1 MILGI
6 DVGGT
11 HTDAVLVDHQ
21 GVRAAAKVETRH
33 LDLLSSIQEAMEA
46 VLDSQGK
53 VQFQHFNLSTT
64 LCTNAIVQDTLP
76 EVGVLISAGPGID
89 PKLYSVGDYY
99 NLIKGGLDHRGKEI
113 EGLDLEQAQTVINSY
128 FQQGLKVFSVVG
140 KFSCRNPIHEH
151 KLANLF
157 NSKCDFLT
165 QGHMLSGQLNFP
177 RRIATAYYNS
187 AVWPMFNDFASSI
200 IDCLEQRG
208 LTPRCNILKANGGTM
223 PIEQARQIPVE
234 SIFSGP
240 AASIMGIMALCQF
253 NEDAILLD
261 VGGTTTDVAV
271 FADGVPLIE
280 TESID
285 LDHRPTLVRAMKT
298 KSVGLGG
305 DSVVRVENGEIRVGP
320 NRLGPCLAQGG
331 DKPTLMDALNCLEG
345 VQFKDFEAS
354 HRGIG
359 DLAAQLQISEKEV
372 ATSIVELAC
381 QKIKQETEIILKHIN
396 ERPVYTVHEVLEYKK
411 VCPKNIYL
419 MGGPAQILAP
429 YFRQCFN
436 LPVIVPEH
444 FDIANALGSALA
456 RPTFQIELFA
466 DTEKR
471 SLSIPELQIYTD
483 IPKELTL
490 NQAEEKSKELLRD
503 YLSKSYSFDISDQ
516 EAEII
521 EHSSMNMV
529 KNMRTVGQDIRV
541 KCQVK
546 PDLLPEFVQGVRCLC
561 KEL

>member
-11 HTDAVLVDHQ
+11 HTDAVLVAHD
-21 GVRAAAKVETRH
+21 GVVASAKIETRH
-33 LDLLSSIQEAMEA
+33 RDLLSSIQEALEV

-53 VQFQHFNLSTT
+53 VDLQHFNLSTT

-76 EVGVLISAGPGID
+76 EVGVLVSAGPGID
-89 PKLYSVGDYY
+89 PEFYRVGSYYSH
-99 NLIKGGLDHRGKEI
+99 IRGGLDHRGKEI
-113 EGLDLEQAQTVINSY
+113 EALDLKQAKSVIKEY
-128 FQQGLKVFSVVG
+128 LKQGLRVFAFIS
-140 KFSCRNPIHEH
+140 KFSCRNPAHEQQMA
-151 KLANLF
+151 KLCANK
-157 NSKCDFLT
+157 SDFLT

-208 LTPRCNILKANGGTM
+208 LSPKCNILKANGGTM
-223 PIEQARQIPVE
+223 PINQARQIPVE

-240 AASIMGIMALCQF
+240 AASIMGIMALYRF
-253 NEDAILLD
+253 SEDAILLD
-261 VGGTTTDVAV
+261 VGGTTTDVAI
-271 FADGVPLIE
+271 FANGVPLIE
-280 TESID
+280 TESVD

-298 KSVGLGG
+298 KSVGIGG
-305 DSVVRVENGEIRVGP
+305 DSAVCVEEGEIIVGP
-320 NRLGPCLAQGG
+320 KRLGPCLAQGG
-331 DKPTLMDALNCLEG
+331 SEPTLMDALNCLEKEP
-345 VQFKDFEAS
+345 FKDVEAS
-354 HRGIG
+354 RRGINE
-359 DLAAQLQISEKEV
+359 LASQLQVSEKEV
-372 ATSIVELAC
+372 ARSIVEKAC
-381 QKIKQETEIILKHIN
+381 KRIKHETEIVLGHIN

-411 VCPKNIYL
+411 VRPRNIYL
-419 MGGPAQILAP
+419 MGGPARILAP
-429 YFRQCFN
+429 YLEDCFE
-436 LPVIVPEH
+436 LPVVVPEH
-444 FDIANALGSALA
+444 FDIANALGAALA

-471 SLSIPELQIYTD
+471 SLSIPELQIFT
-483 IPKELTL
+483 EVSTNFTL
-490 NQAEEKSKELLRD
+490 DQAEQQSKELLCG
-503 YLSKSYSFDISDQ
+503 YLSKNYAFEISEQ

-521 EHSSMNMV
+521 ECISMNMV

-546 PDLLPEFVQGVRCLC
+546 PDLLPEFIQGVRCLC